1 MDSIIDRVQKLS
13 IFLQKLNPTRDIT
26 VTNIAV
32 STRKPPFSPLRLD
45 SRSVAWKVGAV
56 VLGSLFLALS
66 SYIEVPMV
74 PVPVTMQTFA
84 VTLIGALYGWRFGAL
99 TIAAWLVEG
108 AAGFPVLA
116 GGAAGVQH
124 FVGPTGGYLFS
135 FPVVGA
141 VVGWLAER
149 GWNGNRVMLA
159 FVAMLI
165 GNLLCLV
172 LGTAWLAVMIGAEKA
187 ITFGFLPFVVGG
199 LLKSALGAA
208 TLNLFSTYRTEPRDP
223 RA

>member
-1 MDSIIDRVQKLS
+1 
-13 IFLQKLNPTRDIT
+13 
-26 VTNIAV
+26 
-32 STRKPPFSPLRLD
+32 
-45 SRSVAWKVGAV
+45 
-56 VLGSLFLALS
+56 
-66 SYIEVPMV
+66 
-74 PVPVTMQTFA
+74 
-84 VTLIGALYGWRFGAL
+84 
-99 TIAAWLVEG
+99 
-108 AAGFPVLA
+108 
-116 GGAAGVQH
+116 
-124 FVGPTGGYLFS
+124 
-135 FPVVGA
+135 A

-208 TLNLFSTYRTEPRDP
+208 TLKLFSTYRTEPRDP

>member
-1 MDSIIDRVQKLS
+1 VA
-13 IFLQKLNPTRDIT
+13 
-26 VTNIAV
+26 NIAV
-32 STRKPPFSPLRLD
+32 SARKPSFSPLGLHD
-45 SRSVAWKVGAV
+45 RSLAWKAGAV
-56 VLGSLFLALS
+56 VLGTLFLALS

-84 VTLIGALYGWRFGAL
+84 VTLVGALYGWRFGAL

-116 GGAAGVQH
+116 GGAAGLQH

-135 FPVVGA
+135 FPIVGA
-141 VVGWLAER
+141 VVGWLAEG

-159 FVAMLI
+159 FAALLI
-165 GNLLCLV
+165 GNLLSLV
-172 LGTAWLAVMIGAEKA
+172 LGTAWLAVMIGAGKA
-187 ITFGFLPFVVGG
+187 ITFGFLPFIVGG

-208 TLNLFSTYRTEPRDP
+208 TLKLFSTYRAQPRGP